1 MIAERLR
8 SSSTVKLLQQAHLAF
23 YAEVNARAFSGSQ
36 HRGVLEKQYIG
47 IVEDVQRLIETMEP
61 GSTNG
66 DAIYH
71 YKAMQGRVNG
81 WQEAAWVGTEVR
93 DGSVYV
99 VLLPEGVEALAIADS
114 LEERR
119 SLLAQSDLQDLR
131 ERLAEVAGQLR
142 GDTEG
147 RIAQLEDKRA
157 KLDAEI
163 AHLKEHGLSPMDPRE
178 AAMATLDISRRMQT
192 LRAAIA
198 ELPARKR
205 AINRANTET
214 YLDADTT
221 KSAALQLFLQ
231 RKEEWDNSDENTV
244 LQTLLRIAEVPEDV
258 AMMRSHLQSV
268 LGNPYSTVTSNE
280 RKAMVRF
287 FGDAIDLAGK
297 VNTEIATSW
306 KHLHTFLTD
315 QHYEQRQSNSRA
327 IQRAQKAAAELR
339 DTLNPTPKDKRLNDL
354 GIDITLRLEPAPW
367 VHIELS
373 QEVPTTTAKAAPI
386 TDDIHPPT
394 DDGEAMARN
403 QAVAERDTWLN
414 PRHIRERIEGLLTEA
429 RQKGKRSLTLS
440 EVFEHHPPRYGRLE
454 IDRHLAVA
462 GYHMPS
468 VYRNGWMF
476 SIVLEEPHGQVR
488 AFLPDPEF
496 VLCGPPAQGIEDLDM
511 RSWTGDIPLP
521 TENTRTEHSK
531 TNRHED
537 DGTEAPIQRYRN
549 IEHNGCPIPVDHAD
563 TSSAMST
570 PHQGKLEA

>member
-8 SSSTVKLLQQAHLAF
+8 ASATIKLLQQMHLAF
-23 YAEVNARAFSGSQ
+23 YAEVNARAFAASQ
-36 HRGVLEKQYIG
+36 HQGILEKQYIAV
-47 IVEDVQRLIETMEP
+47 IEEVQREIEAMEA
-61 GSTNG
+61 GSTSG

-71 YKAMQGRVNG
+71 YKAMQGRNNG

-99 VLLPEGVEALAIADS
+99 LLLPAGVEALAIADS

-131 ERLAEVAGQLR
+131 EKLAEVAGQLR

-157 KLDAEI
+157 KIDAEI
-163 AHLKEHGLSPMDPRE
+163 SHLKENGLNPLSERE

-198 ELPARKR
+198 EMPARKR

-221 KSAALQLFLQ
+221 KSAALKLFLQ
-231 RKEEWDNSDENTV
+231 RKEEWDNSDENIV

-258 AMMRSHLQSV
+258 AMMRSHLKSV
-268 LGNPYSTVTSNE
+268 LDNPHSTVSLNE

-287 FGDAIDLAGK
+287 FGDAIELATK

-306 KHLHTFLTD
+306 KQLHTFLTD
-315 QHYEQRQSNSRA
+315 KHYEQRQSNSRA

-339 DTLNPTPKDKRLNDL
+339 DTLNPTPRDNRLTDL
-354 GIDITLRLEPAPW
+354 GIQITLRLEPLPW
-367 VHIELS
+367 IHTELS
-373 QEVPTTTAKAAPI
+373 QEMPTNKAKATPI
-386 TDDIHPPT
+386 VDDIHQPT
-394 DDGEAMARN
+394 DDGAAMARN
-403 QAVAERDTWLN
+403 EAVAERDTWLN
-414 PRHIRERIEGLLTEA
+414 PRHIRERIERLLATAQQEGRDSIA
-429 RQKGKRSLTLS
+429 LS

-468 VYRNGWMF
+468 VYQNGWTF
-476 SIVLEEPHGQVR
+476 SIALNEPNGLVL
-488 AFLPDPEF
+488 ALLPDPEF
-496 VLCGPPAQGIEDLDM
+496 VLSGPPAQGIEDLDM
-511 RSWTGDIPLP
+511 RSWTGAPPLLAGNNVDGDHDQ
-521 TENTRTEHSK
+521 ENASPP
-531 TNRHED
+531 
-537 DGTEAPIQRYRN
+537 ASIQRYRG
-549 IEHNGCPIPVDHAD
+549 HIPPNVQPAALHTA
-563 TSSAMST
+563 TT
-570 PHQGKLEA
+570 PTTPKPEQGNVAS